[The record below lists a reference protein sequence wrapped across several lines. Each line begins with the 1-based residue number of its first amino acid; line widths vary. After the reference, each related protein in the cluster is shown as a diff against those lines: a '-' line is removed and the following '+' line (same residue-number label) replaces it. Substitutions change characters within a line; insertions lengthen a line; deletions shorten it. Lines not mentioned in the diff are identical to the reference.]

1 MAEARTG
8 LLSRLA
14 RGAASRAGAF
24 GFSHGVHPAEHK
36 ELTAHL
42 PIRRMPYP
50 DEVVLPLRQHA
61 GKPARLVVAK
71 GQHVERG
78 DLLAAADGWVS
89 SPVHASAAGWVSD
102 IDWWPHPDGSMCMAV
117 RIRVERYSAQVARPR
132 LVPDWHGLS
141 RDEVLRAVQNAGVV
155 GLGGAA
161 FPTHVK
167 LQPPPGTTIDTIVIN
182 GAECEPYLTTDHRTM
197 VEYPER
203 VHFGVR
209 IMMHALGVQR
219 AVIGVERNKPDAIEA
234 LERTRP
240 TDIDVTV
247 LPLTV
252 KYPQGAEKM
261 LLKAVLDREVPS
273 GKLPATVGA
282 IVQNV
287 ASVATLAEVFETG
300 LPLVERIVTVSGPGV
315 ARPANLI
322 VPVGT
327 LTRDVLAF
335 CGGVTADAAEV
346 LFGGPMMGTAL
357 ANLDVPVLKGTTGIV
372 VLTHAEVRDT
382 AQSPCIHCGRC
393 LDACPMFLNPSLLG
407 DLARVGRYD
416 EMAAAHLA
424 DCMLCGSCSY
434 VCPSNIPLAQLFS
447 ASKAAVRKQ
456 TAAKAGAA

>member
-24 GFSHGVHPAEHK
+24 EFSHGVHPPEHK
-36 ELTAHL
+36 ELTAHV

-61 GKPARLVVAK
+61 GKPAKLVVAK

-78 DLLAAADGWVS
+78 DVLATADGWVS
-89 SPVHASAAGWVSD
+89 SPVHASAAGWVTD
-102 IDWWPHPDGSMCMAV
+102 VDWWPHPDGSMCMAV

-132 LVPDWHGLS
+132 LVPDWHGLT

-167 LQPPPGTTIDTIVIN
+167 LQPPPDSTIDTIVIN

-209 IMMHALGVQR
+209 IMMHALGVQH
-219 AVIGVERNKPDAIEA
+219 AVIGVERNKPDAIDA

-315 ARPANLI
+315 VRPANLI

-335 CGGVTADAAEV
+335 CGGVTEDAAEV
-346 LFGGPMMGTAL
+346 LFGGPMMGNAV
-357 ANLDVPVLKGTTGIV
+357 ANLDAPVLKGTTGIV
-372 VLTHAEVRDT
+372 VLTDADVRD
-382 AQSPCIHCGRC
+382 QLSLPCIHCGRC
-393 LDACPMFLNPSLLG
+393 LEACPMFLNPSLLG
-407 DLARVGRYD
+407 DLAKAGRLE
-416 EMAAAHLA
+416 EMREAHLA

-434 VCPSNIPLAQLFS
+434 VCPSNIPLAQLFT
-447 ASKAAVRKQ
+447 ASKAAIRRVG
-456 TAAKAGAA
+456 TA